1 MKLSTALSTPLFV
14 RRTVT
19 RCACFRT
26 AMAATRI
33 TVTTGR
39 DRVPPSRMPG
49 GTLRQ
54 PHHSQEKAF
63 DRPVSAQR
71 FDCVF
76 TAGGG
81 EPAGR
86 HPQGRHIRPVQLDT
100 EDENSGGSATHSLQH
115 RDDTGGSG
123 SLDLLRERSTHGSSL
138 TDTNRF
144 ILVRPPRNCL
154 ASSAELAVAAPGS
167 ARITTSVSGETCPTK
182 SAQI

>member
-100 EDENSGGSATHSLQH
+100 EDENS
-115 RDDTGGSG
+115 
-123 SLDLLRERSTHGSSL
+123 
-138 TDTNRF
+138 
-144 ILVRPPRNCL
+144 
-154 ASSAELAVAAPGS
+154 
-167 ARITTSVSGETCPTK
+167 
-182 SAQI
+182 